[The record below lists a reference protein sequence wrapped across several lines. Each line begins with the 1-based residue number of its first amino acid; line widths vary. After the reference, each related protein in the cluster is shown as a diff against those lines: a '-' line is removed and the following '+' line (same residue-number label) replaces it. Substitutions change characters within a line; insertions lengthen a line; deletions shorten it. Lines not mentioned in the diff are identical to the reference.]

1 MKMSRRALRMERHH
15 QRRSGAGAMNL
26 VSLMDIFTILVFFL
40 LVNSTEVDVLPS
52 TNMITLPES
61 VAMERP
67 REAVVV
73 MVTAAEILVQGRSV
87 AGIGAA
93 LADHASGI
101 PALSAALDT
110 IAQRRVRAAAGEG
123 SAGLEVTIVGE
134 KDLPYRL
141 LKKIMIACTE
151 AGYGQVSFAVMQKPP
166 GEV

>member
-1 MKMSRRALRMERHH
+1 MKMSRRALRMDRHH
-15 QRRSGAGAMNL
+15 QRRRGAVAINL
-26 VSLMDIFTILVFFL
+26 VSMMDIFTILVFFL

-52 TNMITLPES
+52 TKMITLPES

-73 MVTAAEILVQGRSV
+73 TVTATEILVQGRSV

-93 LADHASGI
+93 LADQASGI
-101 PALSAALDT
+101 PALSAALDAL
-110 IAQRRVRAAAGEG
+110 AQRRVRGAGE
-123 SAGLEVTIVGE
+123 SAAGLEVTIVGE

-151 AGYGQVSFAVMQKPP
+151 AGYGQVSFAVMQKSS
-166 GEV
+166 GGA